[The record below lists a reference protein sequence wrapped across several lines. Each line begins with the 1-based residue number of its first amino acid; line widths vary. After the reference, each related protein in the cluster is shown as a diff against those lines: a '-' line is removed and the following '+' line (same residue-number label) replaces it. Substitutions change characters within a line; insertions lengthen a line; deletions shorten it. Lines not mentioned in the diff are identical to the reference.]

1 MNAAIIEK
9 QTEATIA
16 KLSQA
21 YANNQLNKYR
31 VLKLKDS
38 HNDQSTCNM
47 QWGPQMRT

>member
-1 MNAAIIEK
+1 MNAATIENK
-9 QTEATIA
+9 TAATIA

-21 YANNQLNKYR
+21 HANDQLTKYR
-31 VLKLKDS
+31 VLELKDS